1 MEMIRGRTLDEVRR
15 YDWFKALVAL
25 GLFLLA
31 YFVCGKWDANVTP
44 AVAPVAAVAVPA
56 AAVVAAAPAPAQ
68 LGLEWKEGKLYLTGL
83 VTDEASRRS
92 LVDAA
97 IKQMGGDSGKV
108 VDRLV
113 VDAKASNASSLDK
126 VADLLAWGSDGR
138 GLRIEGDKV
147 TLTGQ
152 VPLESEKVQRGEI
165 AARLF
170 GSSMKIDNQIVV
182 KAPSAPAA
190 VKLYFDT
197 GKSVVQ
203 ADAKATLADIIKY
216 GNASPNSKIQISG
229 FHDKRGGAA
238 ANAELAKSRAKAV
251 RDLLVAAG
259 LAQDRTILVPPVEL
273 VGSADDRE
281 ARRVDVSIAQ

>member
-31 YFVCGKWDANVTP
+31 YFVCGKWDASTP
-44 AVAPVAAVAVPA
+44 APAAPVAAVTTPA
-56 AAVVAAAPAPAQ
+56 AAVVAAPALAQ
-68 LGLEWKEGKLYLTGL
+68 LGLAWKEGKLYLTG
-83 VTDEASRRS
+83 VVKDEASRKA

-97 IKQMGGDSGKV
+97 IKQMGGDSAKV
-108 VDRLV
+108 IDQLT
-113 VDAKASNASSLDK
+113 VDAKASNAPGLEK
-126 VADLLAWGSDGR
+126 IADLLAWGSDGR

-152 VPLESEKVQRGEI
+152 VPVEGDKVQRGEV

-182 KAPSAPAA
+182 KAPSAPGA

-197 GKSVVQ
+197 GKSAVQ
-203 ADAKATLADIIKY
+203 ADAKVLLADIIKY

-229 FHDKRGGAA
+229 FHDKRGGTA
-238 ANAELAKSRAKAV
+238 ANAELAKNRAKAV
-251 RDLLVAAG
+251 RDLLQAAG
-259 LAQDRTILVPPVEL
+259 LAADRMILVPPVEL
-273 VGSADDRE
+273 VGSADDKE

>member
-25 GLFLLA
+25 GLFLFA
-31 YFVCGKWDANVTP
+31 YFVCGKWDAAP
-44 AVAPVAAVAVPA
+44 VAPVAPPVAAVQAPA
-56 AAVVAAAPAPAQ
+56 AATTAPAKAPTQ
-68 LGLEWKEGKLYLTGL
+68 MGLEWKDGKLFLTGS
-83 VTDEASRRS
+83 VKDEASRKA

-97 IKQMGGDSGKV
+97 IMQMGGDAGKV
-108 VDRLV
+108 VDQLTL
-113 VDAKASNASSLDK
+113 DAGATWPA
-126 VADLLAWGSDGR
+126 
-138 GLRIEGDKV
+138 DKV

-152 VPLESEKVQRGEI
+152 VPVDGDKLQRGEF

-170 GSSMKIDNQIVV
+170 GATSKIDNQIVV
-182 KAPSAPAA
+182 KAPAAPAA

-197 GKSVVQ
+197 GKSAVQ
-203 ADAKATLADIIKY
+203 ADAKTLLAEIVKY

-229 FHDKRGGAA
+229 FHDKRGSVA
-238 ANAELAKSRAKAV
+238 ANAELAKNRAKAV
-251 RDLLVAAG
+251 RDLLQAAG
-259 LAQDRTILVPPVEL
+259 LAADRMILVPPVEL